1 MTLPGL
7 IFFLAATNL
16 FVINTRSFRAR
27 RDPSTRLNTMV
38 KTADTVNAKKVG
50 IARLKAMFGLIPVL
64 FIRLATMNCPQ

>member
-1 MTLPGL
+1 MHQL
-7 IFFLAATNL
+7 IVEFFDGIDRQRIVFDNGGKNQE
-16 FVINTRSFRAR
+16 I
-27 RDPSTRLNTMV
+27 NTMV